1 MSNESSTH
9 QAGRLLVWNE
19 KIKKHIRSIALT
31 LVGVVSAAAIPIWQ
45 IYFVETSEVVIELAS
60 INRNESS
67 HFTVPLDTDELALL
81 EPYIPSDSL
90 YEFNRQGVRGD
101 KIDYPEFTLNT
112 LFEAYE
118 KAKQDLKNMALTK
131 ASLLKSIERIEAYL
145 DPQNH
150 QFPLVEFRV
159 SELKGWDLS
168 NHIDDSEALY
178 FEEQVLAI
186 TRNYS
191 QMAFDNQENPE
202 INIAA
207 LKFLL
212 NDVKEDISDVIHEST
227 VRHERLRDDIRNIE
241 TQLNKLKSQQ
251 LELYTYFEVEV
262 VASNTG
268 RVSTSLRPLA
278 LMRVQ
283 ISENNYVDIRL
294 QLQNYTEQA
303 ELAPSSTNILHYRSS
318 ELNTFPSED
327 QALINTFWG
336 STGRVRLFAMD
347 TKHNVFTSNQIAFV
361 DNRNQK
367 LIVDK
372 LKEAA
377 SAYMDK

>member
-1 MSNESSTH
+1 MSNGSSTH
-9 QAGRLLVWNE
+9 QADKLVVWNE
-19 KIKKHIRSIALT
+19 KIKKHIRSVALA

-81 EPYIPSDSL
+81 EPYIPSESL

-101 KIDYPEFTLNT
+101 KIDYPEFTLNI

-145 DPQNH
+145 DPNNH

-178 FEEQVLAI
+178 FEEQVLAL

-241 TQLNKLKSQQ
+241 TQLHKLKSQQ
-251 LELYTYFEVEV
+251 LELYTYFDVEV

-303 ELAPSSTNILHYRSS
+303 ELAPSSTNILRYRSS

-372 LKEAA
+372 LKEVAT
-377 SAYMDK
+377 AYMDK

>member
-1 MSNESSTH
+1 MNNEQVAETL
-9 QAGRLLVWNE
+9 RWTE
-19 KIKKHIRSIALT
+19 KLKHNVRNILFAILGT
-31 LVGVVSAAAIPIWQ
+31 VSAAAIPVWQ

-60 INRNESS
+60 ISRNESS
-67 HFTVPLDTDELALL
+67 RFTVPLDTDELALL
-81 EPYIPSDSL
+81 EPYIPEEQL
-90 YEFNRQGVRGD
+90 YEYNLQGRRGD
-101 KIDYPEFTLNT
+101 KIDYPEFTLST
-112 LFEAYE
+112 LFSAHE

-131 ASLLKSIERIEAYL
+131 ASLLKSIARIEAYL
-145 DPQNH
+145 DPSNH

-159 SELKGWDLS
+159 SELKAWDLS
-168 NHIDDSEALY
+168 NYIDDSEAQY

-191 QMAFDNQENPE
+191 QMAFGSQAQPE

-212 NDVKEDISDVIHEST
+212 NDVKEDINDVILESSI
-227 VRHERLRDDIRNIE
+227 RHERLRDDIRNIE
-241 TQLNKLKSQQ
+241 TQLHKLKSQQ
-251 LELYTYFEVEV
+251 LELYTYFDVEV

-303 ELAPSSTNILHYRSS
+303 ELAPSSTNILRYRSN

-327 QALINTFWG
+327 QGLINTFWG
-336 STGRVRLFAMD
+336 STGRVRLYAMD
-347 TKHNVFTSNQIAFV
+347 TKHTVFTSNQIAFV

-367 LIVDK
+367 LIIDK
-372 LKEAA
+372 LKEVATL
-377 SAYMDK
+377 YME